1 MAKAKKL
8 PSGNW
13 SVQAYSHTVTVNG
26 KQKRV
31 YERFTAPT
39 RKEAEYLA
47 AEFQMNKSRKKSME
61 TMTVAQAIESYIDSK
76 SNILSPSTIKSYRS
90 LQRNHYHD
98 IGKIPL
104 QKLTR
109 QMVQREFNLYAAS
122 LSPKTCR
129 NLHGLLSAALEMY
142 HPDFRLKTNMPK
154 KTKNEI
160 HIPTEA
166 ELHCLL
172 SRSRGTPL
180 FLPIIL
186 AFSMGLRRG
195 EICGLRWK
203 DINLEKHTIHVHTS
217 LVQNEKKE
225 WVEKPPK
232 TYAGNRILDIPPFVY
247 VELEKLYPEQKNSR
261 ITDLMP
267 DNITN
272 MFPGLLRRSG
282 LRHFRFHD
290 LRHYYASIM
299 LANNVPDKYQH
310 KMQHE
315 KKETLISQGFQSGDG
330 GIRTHGRF
338 DPSTDFESASL

>member
-1 MAKAKKL
+1 
-8 PSGNW
+8 
-13 SVQAYSHTVTVNG
+13 
-26 KQKRV
+26 
-31 YERFTAPT
+31 
-39 RKEAEYLA
+39 
-47 AEFQMNKSRKKSME
+47 
-61 TMTVAQAIESYIDSK
+61 
-76 SNILSPSTIKSYRS
+76 
-90 LQRNHYHD
+90 
-98 IGKIPL
+98 
-104 QKLTR
+104 
-109 QMVQREFNLYAAS
+109 MVQREFNLYAAS

-160 HIPTEA
+160 HIPTEV
-166 ELHCLL
+166 ELQCLL

-247 VELEKLYPEQKNSR
+247 DELEKLYPEQKNSR

-299 LANNVPDKYQH
+299 LANNVPDKYAMKRMGHATNSMLKNVYQH
-310 KMQHE
+310 IITQKDQEVTVVMNNFFLDISNNATQNATR
-315 KKETLISQGFQSGDG
+315 KKRNLDFSRFPERRRWDSNP
-330 GIRTHGRF
+330 RTV
-338 DPSTDFESASL
+338 